1 MIDTRTR
8 EKLEFDMAEAIREH
22 GRAQVN
28 LREATY
34 EVAKLAL
41 KNEPIPQDLRD
52 KISEAEWDLEYWPQR
67 LAEVKKEYI
76 QLIKDIEIPAVL

>member
-8 EKLEFDMAEAIREH
+8 EKLEFDIAEAIREH

-28 LREATY
+28 LREAIY

-67 LAEVKKEYI
+67 LAEVKEEYI
-76 QLIKDIEIPAVL
+76 QLIEDVEIPAVY